1 MEKQE
6 PLYVIMPLSP
16 TESGLF
22 RISLLLKKKVS
33 YRTYHMHY
41 IMKKWSIK
49 FTP

>member
-22 RISLLLKKKVS
+22 TIISSLKKVS